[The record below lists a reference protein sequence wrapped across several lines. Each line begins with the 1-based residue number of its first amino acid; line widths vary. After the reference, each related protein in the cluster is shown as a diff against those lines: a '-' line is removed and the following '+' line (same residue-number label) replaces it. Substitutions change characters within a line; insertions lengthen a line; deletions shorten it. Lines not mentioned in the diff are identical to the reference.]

1 MSKRLRRHLNLAKV
15 AGAPDPTP
23 NARLW
28 KNAVDFKAVQ
38 NPEKLAAGIEL
49 MMHAKYDE
57 AGQIMYELDRDHN
70 PHWEA
75 RFFAAILAREARDFG
90 MGIGLMHEVVEHRP
104 KWTEALYNLGVLY
117 EEIGDRYNAE
127 LWFTRALAVDP
138 DFASAWINL
147 GNMKLA
153 RGAIELALDCFDRAL
168 KLVPDQAEAMLNASH
183 ALLMLGEWTQG
194 WAYYEK
200 RWATPAFRAK
210 NGLKGTAAP
219 MWDGSRL
226 DGKTLLVFNEQGFGD
241 TIIMLRFAPMLR
253 ELGARL
259 VFRVPPRLVDLV
271 RHHLEPGEQVIDE
284 SEPLPA
290 HDAIVPFMSLPYHLG
305 ITTANVPGS
314 AGYLY
319 QDRPKLM
326 RHAVIPDPVDG
337 MPSMFRWF
345 SPVRVGIVWAG
356 SPLHVNDRNRSMTPA
371 LIAPLIR
378 ATRGTDWVSFQVGPH
393 EAASRELGLA
403 VPTLRTFDETAR
415 ALLDIDLLVTVDTAT
430 AHLAGAMG
438 VPTWLCIP
446 AVPDMRWPIRGD
458 RTPWY
463 DSMRIFRQPTLGDWR
478 SVVADLHKALERYR

>member
-15 AGAPDPTP
+15 HGPDDLPPT
-23 NARLW
+23 AKLW
-28 KNAVDFKAVQ
+28 KKSVDFGAVK

-57 AGQIMYELDRDHN
+57 AGQVMYELDRDEG

-75 RFFAAILAREARDFG
+75 RYFAAILAREARDFR
-90 MGIGLMHEVVEHRP
+90 MGIELMHEVVEHRP

-127 LWFTRALAVDP
+127 HWFAASLKIDP

-168 KLVPDQAEAMLNASH
+168 ALVPDQAEAMLNASH
-183 ALLMLGEWTQG
+183 ALLMLGEWEQG

-210 NGLKGTAAP
+210 NGVKGTSAP

-253 ELGARL
+253 ALGAKL
-259 VFRVPPRLVDLV
+259 VFRVPPRLVELV
-271 RHHLEPGEQVIDE
+271 RHHLTDGEQVIDE

-290 HDAIVPFMSLPYHLG
+290 HDVIVPFMSLPYHLKM
-305 ITTANVPGS
+305 TTANVPGG

-319 QDRPKLM
+319 QD
-326 RHAVIPDPVDG
+326 A
-337 MPSMFRWF
+337 FRWGANDG
-345 SPVRVGIVWAG
+345 RAVGVVWAG
-356 SPLHVNDRNRSMTPA
+356 SPLHVNDRNRSMCPS

-378 ATRGTDWVSFQVGPH
+378 SNPDLHWRSFQVGPH
-393 EAASRELGLA
+393 EAASREMGLD
-403 VPTLRTFDETAR
+403 VPTVRTFDDTAK
-415 ALLDIDLLVTVDTAT
+415 ALQFVDLLITVDTAT

-478 SVVADLHKALERYR
+478 SVVADLHKALEAYR

>member
-1 MSKRLRRHLNLAKV
+1 
-15 AGAPDPTP
+15 
-23 NARLW
+23 
-28 KNAVDFKAVQ
+28 
-38 NPEKLAAGIEL
+38 
-49 MMHAKYDE
+49 
-57 AGQIMYELDRDHN
+57 MYELDRDEG

-75 RFFAAILAREARDFG
+75 RFFAAILAREARDFAT
-90 MGIGLMHEVVEHRP
+90 GIELMHEVCEHRP

-117 EEIGDRYNAE
+117 EEIGDRYSAE
-127 LWFTRALAVDP
+127 LWFVKALNVDP
-138 DFASAWINL
+138 EFASAWINL

-183 ALLMLGEWTQG
+183 ALLMLGEWEQG

-210 NGLKGTAAP
+210 NGVKGTTAP
-219 MWDGSRL
+219 MWDGSPL

-253 ELGARL
+253 ALGAKL

-271 RHHLEPGEQVIDE
+271 RHHLADGEQVIDE
-284 SEPLPA
+284 SEPLPR
-290 HDAIVPFMSLPYHLG
+290 HDVIVPFMSLPYHLE

-319 QDRPKLM
+319 PLPNRWRDEPNLG
-326 RHAVIPDPVDG
+326 P
-337 MPSMFRWF
+337 FRI
-345 SPVRVGIVWAG
+345 GIVWAG
-356 SPLHVNDRNRSMTPA
+356 SPLHVNDRNRSTFPS
-371 LIAPLIR
+371 LVAPLIR
-378 ATRGTDWVSFQVGPH
+378 AHPEISWRSFQVGPH
-393 EAASRELGLA
+393 QDRSRELGLP
-403 VPTLRTFDETAR
+403 VPETLRTFHETAD
-415 ALLDIDLLVTVDTAT
+415 ALRNIDLLISVDTAT

-446 AVPDMRWPIRGD
+446 AVPDMRWPIRGSS
-458 RTPWY
+458 TPWY

-478 SVVADLHKALERYR
+478 SVVGDLHKALEGIGQ